1 MQPLLKGMTVAVLGG
16 DARETV
22 LAAALAAR
30 GAAVRTA
37 GLPVA
42 GPNPQPCPDAD
53 EALKGAHALILP
65 VPGINERGELY
76 SAYLQQPVV
85 LTEELLA
92 ALPAGRPVFVGVARP
107 HLKDMVRRAGLKLFE
122 LMGMDEVAVLN
133 AVPSAEGA
141 VQLAM
146 EKLPV
151 TIRGTRTLVLGYGRT
166 GSVLARTLQAL
177 GAVVTVVAR
186 SPVQRAQA
194 FTCGLDAADFAALPA
209 LVREALLIY
218 NTVPAPVL
226 DEAVLRHASKE
237 ALIIDLASAPG
248 GIDSAAARRLGL
260 QAMSAPGLPGK
271 VAPKT
276 AGEILA
282 GVITRL
288 LTEQL
293 MR

>member
-22 LAAALAAR
+22 VAAALAAR
-30 GAAVRTA
+30 GAVVRTA
-37 GLPVA
+37 GLPVD
-42 GPNPQPCPDAD
+42 GPNPLACPDA
-53 EALKGAHALILP
+53 AGAVKGAHALILP

-107 HLKDMVRRAGLKLFE
+107 HLKDMVQRAGLKLFE

-194 FTCGLDAADFAALPA
+194 FTCGLEAADFAALPA
-209 LVREALLIY
+209 LLREALLIY

-226 DEAVLRHASKE
+226 DEAVLRHANKE

-248 GIDSAAARRLGL
+248 GIDPAAARRLGL

-288 LTEQL
+288 LTEQF